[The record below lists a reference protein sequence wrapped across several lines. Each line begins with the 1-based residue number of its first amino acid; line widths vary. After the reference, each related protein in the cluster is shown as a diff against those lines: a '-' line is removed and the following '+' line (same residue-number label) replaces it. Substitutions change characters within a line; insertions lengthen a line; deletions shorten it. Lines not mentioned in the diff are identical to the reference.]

1 MKTYSHWLDLKGA
14 CRYLIPNAHG
24 KVGRRSLW
32 HAAASLHGTL
42 SCLPKSVRRWHG
54 GNVRPPLRQD
64 GPAGGRLSSCWQ
76 QGPLNPRRRRWSAC
90 HEPWS
95 ATGPSVVSP
104 SVWTG
109 SPTPLAAAPRAG
121 FPPEVAIHVVRLACE
136 CPDRLGRR
144 LSPWD
149 GAALARQLIAE
160 GMVTAIA
167 GATGR
172 RLLAAHQRKPW
183 RYHVWLSPKPPRDA
197 AFSATVSALSDL
209 DTWPRH
215 RDALVLAV
223 DEKTSRQPRPR
234 HTPTRPAQPQPLP
247 NRYEHESRRAGA
259 LNLCAACDPRSG
271 QGYGHCDARKRQRE
285 CIDFLDALDREID
298 K

>member
-1 MKTYSHWLDLKGA
+1 
-14 CRYLIPNAHG
+14 
-24 KVGRRSLW
+24 
-32 HAAASLHGTL
+32 
-42 SCLPKSVRRWHG
+42 
-54 GNVRPPLRQD
+54 
-64 GPAGGRLSSCWQ
+64 
-76 QGPLNPRRRRWSAC
+76 
-90 HEPWS
+90 
-95 ATGPSVVSP
+95 
-104 SVWTG
+104 
-109 SPTPLAAAPRAG
+109 
-121 FPPEVAIHVVRLACE
+121 VRLACE

-183 RYHVWLSPKPPRDA
+183 RHHVWLSPKPPRDA

-209 DTWPRH
+209 DTRPRH

-247 NRYEHESRRAGA
+247 NRYEHESRRAEA

-298 K
+298 KQISTIHLGCDHGSTHHGTEVRPWLAQPPRVVMPLTPVHGSWMKHVEQWFSILQRKRLRIADIESKDHRRAQVDQFLKEWNQHAHPCNWSTISVAKIMAEAPALAA